1 MSRTIVRLLLALSSL
16 AALGVAAAPASA
28 APSASLNAD
37 TVTFTT
43 NAVNEG
49 WGTAAVTI
57 LAKGPG
63 VGDDV
68 VRFTPVPAGSGCPI
82 VSGGMECALTFAG
95 TPRTKI
101 SINSPTNLA
110 EDRWTV
116 DLDRPGV
123 RMTLT
128 IVLGGASA
136 GDRVDGTPTTVGA
149 INASVADGGT
159 LIGGADDDAL
169 SGSNAGDIL
178 EGGPGDDAL
187 VGGKGNDVL
196 RGGPGDDGLVPGEGT
211 NQTVDGGEGTQDSIS
226 FGAETVPVAVSFDG
240 VANDGPQGRPVTIT
254 GVEAATGGL
263 GDDTLVG
270 DAGFNHL
277 YGLSGNDTVDGGGGG
292 HDVLRGGPGD
302 DTMRARDASPLF
314 GDVACASGADAA
326 IVDVLDIVAADC
338 ETVDRAPAPPGFVPP
353 GSQGAGGT
361 AGDRVA
367 PVLTVTVGKSI
378 RRSRL
383 GRGVSVRVRTNERAT
398 VSVEL
403 LATARRVASTAAL
416 TDNLVLARV
425 TRRGLT
431 GSAAGRLRP
440 QQGLLARA
448 RKLAVRVTAIDD
460 AGNRRVVTRRLSV
473 R

>member
-1 MSRTIVRLLLALSSL
+1 MPRVVVRLLAALLPLAL
-16 AALGVAAAPASA
+16 LGVAAAPAGA

-63 VGDDV
+63 IADDV

-82 VSGGMECALTFAG
+82 VSGGMECALASAG
-95 TPRTKI
+95 VPRTKI
-101 SINSPTNLA
+101 SVNSPNNLA

-136 GDRVDGTPTTVGA
+136 GDRVDGSPTTVGA
-149 INASVADGGT
+149 INATVADGGT

-196 RGGPGDDGLVPGEGT
+196 RGGPGDDALVPGEGT
-211 NQTVDGGEGTQDSIS
+211 NQTADGGEGTQDSIS
-226 FGAETVPVAVSFDG
+226 FAAETVPVAVSFDG

-263 GDDTLVG
+263 GDDTIVG
-270 DAGFNHL
+270 DGGFNHL
-277 YGLSGNDTVDGGGGG
+277 YGLAGNDTVDGGGGG

-302 DTMRARDASPLF
+302 DTVRARDASPLF
-314 GDVACASGADAA
+314 GDVACASGADTAV
-326 IVDVLDIVAADC
+326 VDVLDIVAPDC

-353 GSQGAGGT
+353 GSPGGT
-361 AGDRVA
+361 AGDAVA
-367 PVLTVTVGKSI
+367 PVLTVTVGKTI
-378 RRSRL
+378 RRALL
-383 GRGVSVRVRTNERAT
+383 GRGVPVRVRTNERAT
-398 VSVEL
+398 VTVEL
-403 LATARRVASTAAL
+403 VATARRVASAAAL

-431 GSAAGRLRP
+431 GTTTVRLRP

-448 RKLAVRVTAIDD
+448 RRLAVRVTAVDG
-460 AGNRRVVTRRLSV
+460 AGNRRTLTRRLSV